1 MRIAILGAGI
11 AGLATAHFVRREAA
25 RRSLP
30 LELTVYEA
38 GSRAG
43 GRIRTQEDQGYRV
56 EWAANGIQGTEGA
69 ASRLADALGLRA
81 EKVIARPD
89 AARRYILKGGRLHL
103 LPLSPPAVLG
113 FGALSARGKLRLAA
127 EPFLARRG
135 TGDETVHAFAARH
148 MGEEAASTLIGAVV
162 RGVFAGDATKLSLD
176 ASFPVMREME
186 RKHRSLVLAM
196 IQGKRSPGGRTLWS
210 FRGGM
215 ESMVRALTA
224 EVGPGLRLGAPA
236 LALARLADG
245 TKSHWLIR
253 FASGEEA
260 HADAVVVA
268 SPSHAAAALL
278 RALEPEIARPL
289 AALPCAGLA
298 VVGLGFRPEAFR
310 KPPDGYGFLVA
321 PGDEPG
327 VLGALCESNL
337 WPERAPEG
345 RILIRAMVGGVGA
358 ESVVTRSDA
367 ELVGLAMKAL
377 DRAWGLL
384 GGPERSWIVRQMDA
398 IPQYPVGHRHTLGT
412 IAGRLDLWP
421 GLHLAGSAY
430 RGVSVASLV
439 EEAERV
445 AARVV
450 ERAA

>member
-1 MRIAILGAGI
+1 MRVAILGAGI
-11 AGLATAHFVRREAA
+11 AGLATANFIRREAA

-38 GSRAG
+38 GSRTG

-56 EWAANGIQGTEGA
+56 EWAANGVQGTEGA
-69 ASRLADALGLRA
+69 ASRLADAIGLRA
-81 EKVIARPD
+81 EKVLARPE

-103 LPLSPPAVLG
+103 LPLSPPAILG

-127 EPFLARRG
+127 EPLLARRVA
-135 TGDETVHAFAARH
+135 GDETVHAFAARH
-148 MGEEAASTLIGAVV
+148 VGEEAASTLIGTVV

-210 FRGGM
+210 LTGGM

-236 LALARLADG
+236 LALARLVDG
-245 TKSHWLIR
+245 TRSHWQIR

-260 HADAVVVA
+260 HADVVVVA

-310 KPPDGYGFLVA
+310 KRPDGYGFLVA

-327 VLGALCESNL
+327 VLGALCETNL

-377 DRAWGLL
+377 DRAWGLS
-384 GGPERSWIVRQMDA
+384 GGPERSWVIRQMDA

-430 RGVSVASLV
+430 RGVSVASIV
-439 EEAERV
+439 EDAERV
-445 AARVV
+445 GTRVV
-450 ERAA
+450 ERAV

>member
-1 MRIAILGAGI
+1 MKVAILGAGI
-11 AGLATAHFVRREAA
+11 AGLSTAHFIRREAA

-30 LELTVYEA
+30 LELLVYEA
-38 GSRAG
+38 GPRAG

-56 EWAANGIQGTEGA
+56 EWAANGIQGTESA

-81 EKVIARPD
+81 EKVVASPSS
-89 AARRYILKGGRLHL
+89 ARRYVLKGGKLHL
-103 LPLSPPAVLG
+103 LPLSPPAILG
-113 FGALSARGKLRLAA
+113 FRALSARGKLRLAA
-127 EPFLARRG
+127 EPFVARRAA
-135 TGDETVHAFAARH
+135 GDETVHAFAVRH
-148 MGEEAASTLIGAVV
+148 IGEEAASTLVGAFV

-196 IQGKRSPGGRTLWS
+196 MQGKRNPHSRTLWS
-210 FRGGM
+210 LKSGM
-215 ESMVRALTA
+215 ESLVRALSA
-224 EVGPGLRLGAPA
+224 EAGPGLRLGAPA

-245 TKSHWLIR
+245 VRSRWLIR

-268 SPSHAAAALL
+268 TPSHAAAALL
-278 RALEPEIARPL
+278 RSLEPEIARPL

-310 KPPDGYGFLVA
+310 KAPDGYGFLVA

-327 VLGALCESNL
+327 VLGALCETNL
-337 WPERAPEG
+337 WPDRAPEG
-345 RILIRAMVGGVGA
+345 RILIRAMVGGVGS

-377 DRAWGLL
+377 DRAWGLS
-384 GGPERSWIVRQMDA
+384 GGPERSWVIRQMDA
-398 IPQYPVGHRHTLGT
+398 IPQYPVGHRQALGT

-421 GLHLAGSAY
+421 GLHLVGSAY
-430 RGVSVASLV
+430 RGVSVASLI
-439 EEAERV
+439 ED
-445 AARVV
+445 AARVGARLV